1 MQVTIYVTH
10 TGAQNPAAIQSI
22 DGTITN
28 PFNYLQDAIT
38 RAYELAAI
46 TKTSD
51 LTILLMT
58 GGIHAML
65 RRNDQ
70 FYTPFRTDTWSQNVK
85 IVIKSDTAGTPVTIY
100 YKMRDTFKF
109 LVGAGLTL
117 QDIIFEAA
125 DSVIAPYSSTS
136 PSNDPSGCLR

>member
-1 MQVTIYVTH
+1 VTH
-10 TGAQNPAAIQSI
+10 TGSQNPAAIQSI

-65 RRNDQ
+65 RRND
-70 FYTPFRTDTWSQNVK
+70 
-85 IVIKSDTAGTPVTIY
+85 
-100 YKMRDTFKF
+100 
-109 LVGAGLTL
+109 
-117 QDIIFEAA
+117 
-125 DSVIAPYSSTS
+125 
-136 PSNDPSGCLR
+136 